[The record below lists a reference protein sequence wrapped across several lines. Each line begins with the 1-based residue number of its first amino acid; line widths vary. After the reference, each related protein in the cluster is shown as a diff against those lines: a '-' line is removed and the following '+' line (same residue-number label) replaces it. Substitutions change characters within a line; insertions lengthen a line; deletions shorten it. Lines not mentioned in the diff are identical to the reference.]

1 MKRNSSKTIRN
12 LILAFTL
19 ACAAQM
25 QGQDLAYS
33 SGSTGA
39 DGPLAIPAPFIS
51 GLEGM
56 AIAYD
61 PVRDELVIFG
71 GVQTD
76 QFNNAAV
83 QGMWT
88 WDGATF
94 AEKTPATMPPKRH
107 NAGMVW
113 DSARNEIV
121 MFGGRDGST
130 LLNDT
135 WTWDGTNWTN
145 KNPVTKPTGRWSFS
159 MVFDAARSE
168 AVVFGGGIGSPVTNE
183 TWTWDGTNWTEESPA
198 TSPGVRFQQA
208 MAYDAANSE
217 VVMFGG
223 RSGSTVSAETWIW
236 NGTNWSEQSPGNSP
250 AGVIAAT
257 MVYDAGNS
265 QVVLFGG
272 STTIN
277 DANAINQV
285 FTWNGSD
292 WTEYTDDF
300 RPSSRYFAGG
310 AYDTTDNLMYLV
322 GGEFDDEIKNDV
334 WTFDGTD
341 WQSITGNGFTID
353 MRDKPDGVWNYTTI
367 DVPASVTVE
376 FFKNNANTPVVWLA
390 SGDVNINGTVSVNG
404 KNGGTQTTAGDAPG
418 PPGGPGGFRGG
429 VGGVR
434 QDTSGSFLAQPGAG
448 PGGGTG
454 GVSSGQDGGDAVY
467 AGFYGNPL
475 VDPLI
480 GGSGGGGEASTSNAN
495 GDNGG
500 GGGGA
505 ILIASSLDIT
515 VNGSITANGGLGNFG
530 QGGDGS
536 GGSIVLVAD
545 RLLGAGTI
553 DASSTGGDG
562 RVRLEGFERPLA
574 NGSVTIPVVGF
585 PFEGRELT
593 NPPSLLITS
602 VDGGGV
608 PADPLGDFNTP
619 DVSVSAVAPVN
630 VVVTAQNIPDGE
642 EVELRVTS
650 GGTITTLPSGG
661 DPAVT
666 LAGGTATFSVTL
678 PSGIGTLQATSE
690 FTNP

>member
-1 MKRNSSKTIRN
+1 MKKYSTKKIRY
-12 LILAFTL
+12 LLLAFTL
-19 ACAAQM
+19 ACAAQI
-25 QGQDLAYS
+25 QGQDLAYT

-39 DGPLAIPAPFIS
+39 DGPLTIPTPFIS

-56 AIAYD
+56 AVAYD

-76 QFNNAAV
+76 QFSNPAV

-88 WDGATF
+88 WDGVSFT
-94 AEKTPATMPPKRH
+94 EKTPATMPPNRH

-113 DSARNEIV
+113 DSARNEIM
-121 MFGGRDGST
+121 MFGGRDDST

-135 WTWDGTNWTN
+135 WTWDGTNWTD
-145 KNPVTKPTGRWSFS
+145 KNPVTKPTGRWSFG
-159 MVFDAARSE
+159 MAFDAARSE
-168 AVVFGGGIGSPVTNE
+168 VVMNGGAIGSPITNE
-183 TWTWDGTNWTEESPA
+183 TWTWNGTNWTLETPS
-198 TSPGVRFQQA
+198 TIPGGRFQHG
-208 MAYDAANSE
+208 MAYDAARGE
-217 VVMFGG
+217 VIMFGG
-223 RSGSTVSAETWIW
+223 RFGQTILAETWTW
-236 NGTNWSEQSPGNSP
+236 NGTNWSERSPGISP
-250 AGVIAAT
+250 SGVIAPT
-257 MVYDAGNS
+257 MVYDAGNT

-272 STTIN
+272 SATVNGNTVL
-277 DANAINQV
+277 DQV

-292 WTEYTDDF
+292 WTEYTDGF
-300 RPSSRYFAGG
+300 RPSKRYFAGG
-310 AYDTTDNLMYLV
+310 GYDTTDNLMYLI
-322 GGEFDDEIKNDV
+322 GGEDGADIKNDV

-341 WQSITGNGFTID
+341 WSSVTGNGFTID
-353 MRDKPDGVWNYTTI
+353 MRDKPNGVWNYTTI
-367 DVPASVTVE
+367 DIPAGVTVE
-376 FFKNNANTPVVWLA
+376 FLKNDANSPVVWLA
-390 SGDVNINGTVSVNG
+390 TGNVNIVGSVNLDG
-404 KNGGTQTTAGDAPG
+404 KNGGTQTNAGDAPG
-418 PPGGPGGFRGG
+418 PLGGPGGFRGG

-434 QDTSGSFLAQPGAG
+434 LDISGSHLAQPGAG

-480 GGSGGGGEASTSNAN
+480 GGSGGGGEASSTTVN

-515 VNGSITANGGLGNFG
+515 VNGSITAKGGEGNFA
-530 QGGDGS
+530 QGGHGS
-536 GGSIVLVAD
+536 GGAIVLVAD
-545 RLLGAGTI
+545 RLLGVGTL
-553 DASSTGGDG
+553 DSSGAGGDG

-574 NGSVTIPVVGF
+574 EGSITVPVVGF
-585 PFEGRELT
+585 PFAGRDFT

-608 PADPLGDFNTP
+608 PAAPLGDFNTP
-619 DVSVSAVAPVN
+619 DVSVSAVAPIN

-650 GGTITTLPSGG
+650 GGTVTTLPSGG

-690 FTNP
+690 FMEP